1 MFICLLVSIKSV
13 RSNCIKM
20 YCCPFSDVNHPN
32 TGTFMGFSIYISNT
46 TKKEEGMLCFKDTN
60 YTRDTIPD
68 PSTIPCRIFGRYV
81 IYFNNRTH
89 PPFPSGYSSFAYND
103 LCEVEVYGRYILRL
117 QIISVSYFKL
127 KKKQQQQKTDTF
139 LSNLTTILKSNYI
152 LRLILLDS

>member
-1 MFICLLVSIKSV
+1 
-13 RSNCIKM
+13 M
-20 YCCPFSDVNHPN
+20 YCCPFSDENHPN
-32 TGTFMGFSIYISNT
+32 AGTFMGFSIYISNT

-60 YTRDTIPD
+60 YTRDTIPN
-68 PSTIPCRIFGRYV
+68 PLTIPCRIFGRYV

-89 PPFPSGYSSFAYND
+89 PPFPSGYSVFAYND

-117 QIISVSYFKL
+117 QIISVSDFKL
-127 KKKQQQQKTDTF
+127 KKKQQQKKTDTF